1 MAGLSRRTLL
11 KGALALPAAAALGGC
26 AGTVVQAGDLS
37 RLRILVPASPG
48 GGWDTTSRELQ
59 RTIQREGIAR
69 NVQVFNVEGAGG
81 IIGLGQLA
89 RENDDAL
96 LMTMGLVMLGA
107 ILTNESDTTLE
118 DVTPIARLTGEQE
131 VIVVPG
137 DSPFETVADFVEAW
151 AADPRGQPVAGG
163 SAGGSDQIL
172 AGLVAQAAGID
183 PKLINYIPYS
193 GGGESLAALL
203 GGQVAA
209 GISGVGEYAPQVA
222 SGDLKGLA
230 TSGTE
235 PTKQLPDVP
244 TLTDEGIDV
253 ELINWR
259 GVMARPGM
267 SEGAR
272 SDLTDLVAQAHDSD
286 EWQDVL
292 DTQGWDDEYLPG
304 DEYGTFIEEEQ
315 DRVREILVSI
325 GLVQ

>member
-1 MAGLSRRTLL
+1 MAELSRRTLL
-11 KGALALPAAAALGGC
+11 KGALAIPAGLVLGGC

-107 ILTNESDTTLE
+107 VLTNESDTTLE

-131 VIVVPG
+131 IVVVPG
-137 DSPFETVADFVEAW
+137 DSPYQTVDDFVEAW
-151 AADPRGQPVAGG
+151 LADPRGQPIAGG
-163 SAGGSDQIL
+163 SAGGTDQIL
-172 AGLVAQAAGID
+172 AGLMAQAVGVD
-183 PKLINYIPYS
+183 PKQINYIPYS

-209 GISGVGEYAPQVA
+209 GISGVGEYAEQVN
-222 SGDLKGLA
+222 SGDLRALA

-235 PTKQLPDVP
+235 PTEQLPDVP
-244 TLTDEGIDV
+244 TLIDEGIDV

-259 GVMARPGM
+259 GVMARPDM
-267 SEGAR
+267 SEEAR
-272 SDLTDLVAQAHDSD
+272 ADLIDLVTQVHDSD
-286 EWQDVL
+286 QWEEVL
-292 DTQGWDDEYLPG
+292 ETQGWDDEFLPG
-304 DEYGTFIEEEQ
+304 DEYGTFIADEQ

>member
-1 MAGLSRRTLL
+1 MAGLSRRSML
-11 KGALALPAAAALGGC
+11 KGLLAIPAGAVVGGC
-26 AGTVVQAGDLS
+26 AGTVVQTGDLS

-89 RENDDAL
+89 RESDDAL

-107 ILTNESDTTLE
+107 VLTNESPTTLE

-131 VIVVPG
+131 ILVVPG

-151 AADPRGQPVAGG
+151 LSDPRGQPIAGG
-163 SAGGSDQIL
+163 SAGGTDQIL
-172 AGLVAQAAGID
+172 AGLMAQAVGVD
-183 PKLINYIPYS
+183 PKSINYIPYS

-209 GISGVGEYAPQVA
+209 GISGVGEYAEQVN
-222 SGDLKGLA
+222 SGDLRGLA

-235 PTKQLPDVP
+235 PTQQLPDVP
-244 TLTDEGIDV
+244 TLIDEGIDV

-259 GVMARPGM
+259 GVMARPDM
-267 SEGAR
+267 SEEAR
-272 SDLTDLVAQAHDSD
+272 TDLIELVTDVHDSD
-286 EWQDVL
+286 QWADVL
-292 DTQGWDDEYLPG
+292 ETQGWDDEFLPG
-304 DEYGTFIEEEQ
+304 GEYGQFIVEEQ
-315 DRVREILVSI
+315 DRVKEILVSI
-325 GLVQ
+325 GLVR